1 MHSFRDVILPQL
13 IPYHHHVPNNV
24 IAHTAIAPA
33 QNPAQTE
40 SIIRITNHTHV
51 CDATAQLRGKQR
63 MVKVRLDPE
72 GGGVMPAAGSGK
84 YATHN

>member
-1 MHSFRDVILPQL
+1 
-13 IPYHHHVPNNV
+13 
-24 IAHTAIAPA
+24 
-33 QNPAQTE
+33 
-40 SIIRITNHTHV
+40 
-51 CDATAQLRGKQR
+51 